1 MRNLVVLA
9 SGSGSLLQALIDA
22 PANGVTYQIAAVISD
37 NPTATALTRAQS
49 AGITAIALPAIGL
62 SADSW
67 QQELKTVVM
76 SFAPDL
82 VVSAGFMRII
92 KSDLFKLIPT
102 INAHPSLLPN
112 FPGGHAVADALAAG
126 ATQTGATVHYVDAGV
141 DTGEI
146 IAQQV
151 VQIKSDDTE
160 SSLHERIKVVERD
173 QLVSAVVKLCQQ
185 EDLWAGLND
194 D

>member
-112 FPGGHAVADALAAG
+112 FPGGHAVADTLAAG

>member
-1 MRNLVVLA
+1 
-9 SGSGSLLQALIDA
+9 LLQALIDA
-22 PANGVTYQIAAVISD
+22 PANGVTYQISAVIGDS
-37 NPTATALTRAQS
+37 PTATALTRAQS
-49 AGITAIALPAIGL
+49 AGIPAIALPKTGL
-62 SADSW
+62 SADQW
-67 QQELKTVVM
+67 QQELKTAVM

-112 FPGGHAVADALAAG
+112 FPGSHAVADALAAG
-126 ATQTGATVHYVDAGV
+126 VSETGATVHYVDAGV

-146 IAQQV
+146 IAQQA
-151 VQIKSDDTE
+151 VQVLPGDTE
-160 SSLHERIKVVERD
+160 SSLHERIKVVERN
-173 QLVSAVVKLCQQ
+173 QLVSVVVRLCQQ
-185 EDLWAGLND
+185 DDLWAGLRD

>member
-1 MRNLVVLA
+1 MRKLVVLA

-22 PANGVTYQIAAVISD
+22 PDHGITYQISAVISD
-37 NPTATALTRAQS
+37 NPTAVALTRAQS
-49 AGITAIALPAIGL
+49 AGITAIALPTGGL
-62 SADSW
+62 SADLW
-67 QQELKTVVM
+67 QQELKTVVLN
-76 SFAPDL
+76 FAPDL

-92 KSDLFKLIPT
+92 KSDLFKLIPI

-126 ATQTGATVHYVDAGV
+126 VSQTGATVHFVDAGV

-151 VQIKSDDTE
+151 VQILPDDTE

-173 QLVSAVVKLCQQ
+173 QLVSVVVKLCQQ
-185 EDLWAGLND
+185 EDLWAGLSD

>member
-1 MRNLVVLA
+1 MRKLVVLA

-22 PANGVTYQIAAVISD
+22 PANGVTYQISAVISD
-37 NPTATALTRAQS
+37 SPTATALTRAQS
-49 AGITAIALPAIGL
+49 AGIPAIALPKTGL
-62 SADSW
+62 SADQW
-67 QQELKTVVM
+67 QQELKTAVM

-112 FPGGHAVADALAAG
+112 FPGSHAVADALAAG
-126 ATQTGATVHYVDAGV
+126 VSETGATVHYVDAGV

-146 IAQQV
+146 IAQQA
-151 VQIKSDDTE
+151 VQVLPGDTE
-160 SSLHERIKVVERD
+160 SSLHERIKVVERN
-173 QLVSAVVKLCQQ
+173 QLVSVVVRLCQQ
-185 EDLWAGLND
+185 DDLWAGLRD

>member
-1 MRNLVVLA
+1 MRKLVVLA

-22 PANGVTYQIAAVISD
+22 PANGVTYQISAVISD
-37 NPTATALTRAQS
+37 NPTATALTRAKS
-49 AGITAIALPAIGL
+49 AGVTAIALPPTGL
-62 SADSW
+62 SADFW
-67 QQELKTVVM
+67 QQELKTTVI

-126 ATQTGATVHYVDAGV
+126 VSETGATVHYVDAGV

-146 IAQQV
+146 IAQQAV
-151 VQIKSDDTE
+151 PVLPGDTE

-173 QLVSAVVKLCQQ
+173 QLVSVVVKLCQQ
-185 EDLWAGLND
+185 DDLWAGMRD